1 MESLTLFFSF
11 SCIYLMPIYGFIF
24 CLSLINLLKKLYKDQ
39 KNISKEQYLL
49 TISFILIVW
58 SIGGLLALSN

>member
-58 SIGGLLALSN
+58 SIGGLLALSI